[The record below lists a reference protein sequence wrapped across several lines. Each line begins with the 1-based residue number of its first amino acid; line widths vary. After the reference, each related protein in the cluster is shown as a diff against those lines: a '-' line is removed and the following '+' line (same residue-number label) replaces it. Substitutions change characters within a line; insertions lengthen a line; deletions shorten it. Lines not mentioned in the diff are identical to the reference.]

1 MHMHVNMHI
10 CIYTNSVKL
19 ALGLLDGKNIAASV
33 TGSDISEAVNVM
45 RHISVP
51 DKVHQS
57 T

>member
-1 MHMHVNMHI
+1 MHVNMHI